1 MSLSSRSRKHTLS
14 RQKISNAALM
24 PNMASPA
31 KTRRLRASCDG
42 CFAAKVKCSKERP
55 MCDRCLSCG
64 SNCTY
69 SPSSRAGK
77 PKPDGGSNVHPST
90 TQDVT
95 GHPQVPA
102 QNILGYPGHHH
113 QHRWDMPTT
122 SADSG
127 IGGSYSVPEFVLG
140 GVDGE
145 NIAWFPTDDLHTMTG
160 QPAPGHIHAHPQYN
174 PNMAIPW
181 PSTHGQELLPFG
193 QPPPPAQMPEDMPL
207 YLNFPSAG
215 PSMPLPLG
223 NSSSPTEPNGSGAP
237 CRCLAD
243 CMASLYTL
251 ETHTAPGSLAFHEV
265 LSLNHKAVRI
275 CGTMLLCSR
284 CPPQG
289 VQTRIKVLATIIGKI
304 ASLYKEASTTQFGN
318 AAFGS
323 TPDFHMF
330 QEVCDRFRAL
340 CTRDFEDSDFG
351 QAMITY
357 VERSFHS
364 SMTALRQGS

>member
-1 MSLSSRSRKHTLS
+1 
-14 RQKISNAALM
+14 
-24 PNMASPA
+24 
-31 KTRRLRASCDG
+31 
-42 CFAAKVKCSKERP
+42 

-102 QNILGYPGHHH
+102 ENILYYPGHHQ
-113 QHRWDMPTT
+113 QHHWSTPTT
-122 SADSG
+122 SADPG
-127 IGGSYSVPEFVLG
+127 IIGSHSMPDFVVFDEG
-140 GVDGE
+140 
-145 NIAWFPTDDLHTMTG
+145 NAADLVWYPPDVLHPMTG
-160 QPAPGHIHAHPQYN
+160 QPAPGHVHAHPSQYN
-174 PNMAIPW
+174 TTIMTIPW
-181 PSTHGQELLPFG
+181 AGQQPLPFG
-193 QPPPPAQMPEDMPL
+193 QPPSPAQMPADMSL
-207 YLNFPSAG
+207 YLPSAG
-215 PSMPLPLG
+215 PSMPPPLG

-237 CRCLAD
+237 CHCLTD
-243 CMASLYTL
+243 CMGSLYTL
-251 ETHTAPGSLAFHEV
+251 ENHTAPGSLALQEV

-289 VQTRIKVLATIIGKI
+289 VQTRIKLLATIIGKI

-340 CTRDFEDSDFG
+340 CARDFEDSDFG
-351 QAMITY
+351 QAMIMY

>member
-1 MSLSSRSRKHTLS
+1 
-14 RQKISNAALM
+14 
-24 PNMASPA
+24 
-31 KTRRLRASCDG
+31 
-42 CFAAKVKCSKERP
+42 

-95 GHPQVPA
+95 GNPQVPGE
-102 QNILGYPGHHH
+102 NTLDYSGHHH
-113 QHRWDMPTT
+113 QHGWVMPTT
-122 SADSG
+122 SANPG
-127 IGGSYSVPEFVLG
+127 IGGSYSIPGFIF
-140 GVDGE
+140 D
-145 NIAWFPTDDLHTMTG
+145 ADLWY
-160 QPAPGHIHAHPQYN
+160 PSGHVHGHPHQYN
-174 PNMAIPW
+174 GNMAIPW
-181 PSTHGQELLPFG
+181 PSTHEQELPPFG
-193 QPPPPAQMPEDMPL
+193 QPPPPAQMPADIPP
-207 YLNFPSAG
+207 YLNLPSAG
-215 PSMPLPLG
+215 PSMPPPLG
-223 NSSSPTEPNGSGAP
+223 NSLSPTEHNGSGAP
-237 CRCLAD
+237 CHCLAD
-243 CMASLYTL
+243 CMGSLYTL
-251 ETHTAPGSLAFHEV
+251 ENHTAPGSLAFQEV
-265 LSLNHKAVRI
+265 LSLNHEAVRI

-304 ASLYKEASTTQFGN
+304 ASLYKEASITQFGN

-323 TPDFHMF
+323 TPNFHMF

-340 CTRDFEDSDFG
+340 CARDFEDSDFG